1 MCHRDLTLNRSSVGT
16 DQQAQ
21 PSEESFDESVASQI
35 GSGKF
40 CEGRTD
46 FRAAAAVLFYDRL
59 FEVAPAVKAMFPA
72 DMTEQRKKLMGT
84 LAAVVNGLSNLE
96 SILPAAS
103 ALAKRHV
110 GYGAKAE
117 HYPVVGSTLL
127 WTLEKGLGDAWT
139 PDVAAAWTAAYGT
152 LSGYMISEAYG
163 SAQAAE

>member
-1 MCHRDLTLNRSSVGT
+1 MNPEEVKLV
-16 DQQAQ
+16 Q
-21 PSEESFDESVASQI
+21 ESFAKVAPIS
-35 GSGKF
+35 
-40 CEGRTD
+40 E
-46 FRAAAAVLFYDRL
+46 AAAKIFYDRL
-59 FEVAPAVKAMFPA
+59 FEVAPQVRAMFPD
-72 DMTEQRKKLMGT
+72 DMTEQRKKLMAT
-84 LAAVVNGLSNLE
+84 LAVVVGGLANLP

-117 HYPVVGSTLL
+117 HYPVVGGALL

-139 PDVAAAWTAAYGT
+139 PDVAAAWTSAYGT